1 MEEVI
6 NLDINDNDLMV
17 DLDKP
22 SVNFGDGAELLMN
35 DKKKIDKGPSVSL
48 EEELNELNNLGATD
62 NDTKSFLGKET
73 MDFEPI
79 EQNTFHFKKL
89 DEINIEREE
98 QQTDTKNKQELLK
111 EKFNYLKKLEQLES
125 KGVTLTKRYSM
136 ESSLEEMKGEYE
148 NIISE
153 KEKTNSIKFQGK
165 VLTTMITGIEFLNN
179 KLDPFDLKIDGWSEQ
194 INENIDDYDDIFS
207 ELHEKYKSK
216 AKMAPEIKLIFQL
229 AASGMMIH
237 MTNTMF
243 KSAMPGMDDI
253 MRQNPDLMN
262 NFTKAAV
269 NSMEQ
274 NNPGVRNFMN
284 DFGMS
289 HNESPP
295 RPGPQEYREEMKG
308 PENINNIL
316 NNLNKTVDIKEKNPS
331 VVSLDDLDE
340 LSIQSTPSARSTK
353 RRTKNDNKIS
363 LAI

>member
-6 NLDINDNDLMV
+6 NLDINDNDLLI

-35 DKKKIDKGPSVSL
+35 DKKKVDKSQSVSL
-48 EEELNELNNLGATD
+48 EEELNELNNLGSTE
-62 NDTKSFLGKET
+62 NNSFLGKET
-73 MDFEPI
+73 VNFGVPND
-79 EQNTFHFKKL
+79 NTFSFKKI
-89 DEINIEREE
+89 DEINIEE
-98 QQTDTKNKQELLK
+98 QENKFETKNKEDILK
-111 EKFNYLKKLEQLES
+111 EKFNFLKKLEHLES

-194 INENIDDYDDIFS
+194 INENIEDYDDIFS

-216 AKMAPEIKLIFQL
+216 AKMAPEIKILFQL

-243 KSAMPGMDDI
+243 KSAIPGMDDI

-295 RPGPQEYREEMKG
+295 RAGPQEYREEMKA

-316 NNLNKTVDIKEKNPS
+316 NNLNKKDDIGDKNPS
-331 VVSLDDLDE
+331 VVSLDDIDDI
-340 LSIQSTPSARSTK
+340 SIQSTPSAKSS
-353 RRTKNDNKIS
+353 RRKSKNENKIS
-363 LAI
+363 LAL

>member
-6 NLDINDNDLMV
+6 NLDINDNDLMI

-35 DKKKIDKGPSVSL
+35 DKKKVDKTQSVSL
-48 EEELNELNNLGATD
+48 EEELNELNNLGSTE
-62 NDTKSFLGKET
+62 NVSFLGKET
-73 MDFEPI
+73 LNFGEPVD
-79 EQNTFHFKKL
+79 NTFTFKKI
-89 DEINIEREE
+89 DEINIEE
-98 QQTDTKNKQELLK
+98 QENKFETKNKEDILK
-111 EKFNYLKKLEQLES
+111 EKFNFLKKLEHLES

-194 INENIDDYDDIFS
+194 LNENIEDYDDIFS

-216 AKMAPEIKLIFQL
+216 AKMAPEIKLLFQL

-243 KSAMPGMDDI
+243 KSAIPGMDDI

-289 HNESPP
+289 HNETPP
-295 RPGPQEYREEMKG
+295 RSGPQEYREEMKA

-316 NNLNKTVDIKEKNPS
+316 NNLNKKVDIGDKNPS
-331 VVSLDDLDE
+331 VVSLDDIDDI
-340 LSIQSTPSARSTK
+340 SIQSTPSAKSS
-353 RRTKNDNKIS
+353 RRKSKNENKIS
-363 LAI
+363 LPL